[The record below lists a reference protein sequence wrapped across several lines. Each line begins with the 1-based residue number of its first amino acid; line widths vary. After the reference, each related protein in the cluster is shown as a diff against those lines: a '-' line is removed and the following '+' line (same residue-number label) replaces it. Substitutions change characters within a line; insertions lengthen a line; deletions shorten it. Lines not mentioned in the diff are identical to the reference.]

1 MKLQFNINPVPASR
15 PRVTRWSTFYPKKY
29 TQFREDMGVL
39 LSEHTQC
46 PFKELIECHIE
57 LLIEMPKSWP
67 KKKKESLEGKY
78 CNNNSDLDNYAKAIL
93 DAMNTIVYDD
103 DKQIVKLSISKR
115 WGKDGK
121 IVVELNEITK

>member
-39 LSEHTQC
+39 LSEYTQC
-46 PFKELIECHIE
+46 PIKELIECHIE